1 VLIGGSRGTA
11 SNILTGV
18 AESEAFSFG
27 PPPWRRQMSR
37 HYATKQVRRREAFQV
52 LIARKP
58 VDLVSKLLL

>member
-1 VLIGGSRGTA
+1 
-11 SNILTGV
+11 
-18 AESEAFSFG
+18 
-27 PPPWRRQMSR
+27 MSR